1 MALSKGYGPTGIS
14 YYNSAEHFVM
24 LARNTPCE
32 LITKG
37 GNTLRID
44 LSGSTDSE
52 LTELYRNA
60 MGCCYPDV
68 IQLTSV

>member
-1 MALSKGYGPTGIS
+1 MALCKGYGPTGVS
-14 YYNSAEHFVM
+14 YYNSELRF
-24 LARNTPCE
+24 LERARDTPCE
-32 LITKG
+32 LITSG

-44 LSGSTDSE
+44 LSGATDSE
-52 LTELYRNA
+52 LTELYSNA